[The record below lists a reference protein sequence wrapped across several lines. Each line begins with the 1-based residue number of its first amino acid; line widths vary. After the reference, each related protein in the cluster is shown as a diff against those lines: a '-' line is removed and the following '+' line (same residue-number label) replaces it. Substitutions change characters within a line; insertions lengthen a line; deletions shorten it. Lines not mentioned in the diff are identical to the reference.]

1 MSKAVHTSLQPT
13 HHLNRSLRCW
23 QTANMAGVPAKCFFA
38 GRANITSGSSRDKD
52 EFFPLKKF
60 VVKVKKHLRSCNL
73 SGTKVT
79 EYDLILAMAGKF
91 NLSHEELEKMVVCP
105 AHRHHLGIYWRPRK
119 GSRYPGQEGKKIALR
134 SKNPIN

>member
-38 GRANITSGSSRDKD
+38 GRANTTSGSSRDKD
-52 EFFPLKKF
+52 EFFP
-60 VVKVKKHLRSCNL
+60 
-73 SGTKVT
+73 KVT

-119 GSRYPGQEGKKIALR
+119 GSRYPGQEGKKIALH